1 MAGSQSPLQQKG
13 ANAWLQRLRS
23 AVLHPTAL
31 QTALVAGLCLGL
43 ALAAQRSLDRHRGTA
58 SGLLVYAVAAV
69 LFALAFRAVE
79 SERSPKPGDA
89 ARGAR
94 PTWPLVALTLGL
106 SLLGCL
112 DLGGNR
118 FRALGL
124 ALWLGG
130 LLLTVLYLWLLAP
143 AVNGARRSPAPG
155 GRLRSPRAGLRIPA
169 HWLVLAAIVLMGTW
183 FRFRLLREIPADV
196 GPDLIYNYY
205 DTADIVQGK
214 YPIFFPDSQGREGLF
229 YYCAALAARVV
240 GTEVFTVHVASALL
254 GTLTIIALYWLG
266 SLAYSHEVGLLA
278 ALLLALNRWHILLS
292 RSGYRAIAFPLLT
305 VLVLATLV
313 RALRHRRWVDWACA
327 GVPLGLVFYTYKSS
341 PFMPVMVLAGLALYA
356 AAQRGSGLR
365 RWLSGVALM
374 FSVALVVLA
383 PEARYA
389 AEYPQDFF
397 MRERVQMRLQRE
409 QQELSPGL
417 LTYYG
422 RSLLQFTY
430 EGEPIS
436 RLNVPLARHMGF
448 VSAGLLALGLG
459 YTLWRWRHGFNSLL
473 LAAFFVLLLP
483 AAASMLPHDPPSS
496 LRSSGLI
503 GPVVLLAALPLAVL
517 VASMRKS
524 TSRYASLL
532 PEQRCGHSI
541 SLQVSS
547 AGRQF
552 AWTWQP
558 RPLHLSH
565 WILAL
570 TLGVLLL
577 AEARETYRFVFYDY
591 PAHAPDKANYSVSRE
606 VALEIEHYGD
616 LGSTYVVAWPNWTDT
631 GQIRANLRADRN
643 WEPNVT
649 GLAPDRPPL
658 STLQGTALFI
668 VHPADQASQDALQA
682 AFARWMA
689 IPHEYPDGQICF
701 WAYYVER

>member
-1 MAGSQSPLQQKG
+1 MAGSQSPLQEKG
-13 ANAWLQRLRS
+13 ANAWLRRLWS
-23 AVLHPTAL
+23 AVSHPTAL
-31 QTALVAGLCLGL
+31 QTALVASLCL
-43 ALAAQRSLDRHRGTA
+43 ALAFVAQRSLDRHQGTT
-58 SGLLVYAVAAV
+58 SGLAVYIVAATIFAVAFREVTTEREPEAV
-69 LFALAFRAVE
+69 ATT
-79 SERSPKPGDA
+79 
-89 ARGAR
+89 RGAR
-94 PTWPLVALTLGL
+94 PGWLLLALLLGL

-124 ALWLGG
+124 SLWLGG
-130 LLLTVLYLWLLAP
+130 LLLTLLYLWLLAP
-143 AVNGARRSPAPG
+143 AARGEKRN
-155 GRLRSPRAGLRIPA
+155 PRAGLRIPA
-169 HWLVLAAIVLMGTW
+169 RWLVLASIVVLGAW
-183 FRFRLLREIPADV
+183 FRLQLLREIPADV

-205 DTADIVQGK
+205 DTADVLQGK

-229 YYCAALAARVV
+229 FYCAALCARVV
-240 GTEVFTVHVASALL
+240 GMEVFTVHVASALL

-313 RALRHRRWVDWACA
+313 RALRNRRWVDWACA
-327 GVPLGLVFYTYKSS
+327 GVPLGLVLYTYKSS
-341 PFMPVMVLAGLALYA
+341 PFVPVTVLVGVALFA
-356 AAQRGSGLR
+356 AAQRGSKLR
-365 RWLSGVALM
+365 AWLPGIALM
-374 FSVALVVLA
+374 FVVALVVLA

-389 AEYPQDFF
+389 AEYPQNFF

-409 QQELSPGL
+409 QKEPSPGL

-483 AAASMLPHDPPSS
+483 AAVSMLPQDSPSS
-496 LRSSGLI
+496 PRSSGLI
-503 GPVVLLAALPLAVL
+503 GPVALLAALPLAAL
-517 VASMRKS
+517 VQVVRQSTPRVALSASRQS
-524 TSRYASLL
+524 EGRNIT
-532 PEQRCGHSI
+532 
-541 SLQVSS
+541 LQVRSD
-547 AGRQF
+547 GRQF

-558 RPLHLSH
+558 RPLRLAH
-565 WILAL
+565 WVLAL
-570 TLGVLLL
+570 ALGALLL
-577 AEARETYRFVFYDY
+577 AEAREAYRFVFYDY
-591 PAHAPDKANYSVSRE
+591 PARAPDKANYSISRE

-631 GQIRANLRADRN
+631 GQIRATLRADRN

-649 GLAPDRPPL
+649 DLAPDRPPL
-658 STLQGTALFI
+658 STIQGTALFI
-668 VHPADQASQDALQA
+668 VHPADHASQDALQA
-682 AFARWMA
+682 AFAHWMA
-689 IPHEYPDGQICF
+689 MPHEYPDGQICF

>member
-31 QTALVAGLCLGL
+31 QTALVACLCL
-43 ALAAQRSLDRHRGTA
+43 ALASVAQRNLDRHQGTT
-58 SGLLVYAVAAV
+58 SGLAVYIVAASFFAVA
-69 LFALAFRAVE
+69 FREVTT
-79 SERSPKPGDA
+79 EREPEAGNA
-89 ARGAR
+89 ARSVR
-94 PTWPLVALTLGL
+94 PGWSVLALLLGL

-118 FRALGL
+118 FRTLGL
-124 ALWLGG
+124 SLWLGG
-130 LLLTVLYLWLLAP
+130 LLLTLLYLWLLAP
-143 AVNGARRSPAPG
+143 ATNGERRSPAPG
-155 GRLRSPRAGLRIPA
+155 GTLRSPRAGLRIPA
-169 HWLVLAAIVLMGTW
+169 HWLVLAAIVLLAAW
-183 FRFRLLREIPADV
+183 FRLRLLRDIPADV

-205 DTADIVQGK
+205 DTADVLQGK

-229 YYCAALAARVV
+229 FYCAALCARVV
-240 GTEVFTVHVASALL
+240 GMEVFTVHVASAVL

-266 SLAYSHEVGLLA
+266 SLAYGHEVGLLA

-313 RALRHRRWVDWACA
+313 RALRNRRWVDWACA

-341 PFMPVMVLAGLALYA
+341 PFVPVMVLVGAVLYA
-356 AAQRGSGLR
+356 AARRRSELR
-365 RWLSGVALM
+365 AWLPGIALM
-374 FSVALVVLA
+374 FLVALIVIA

-389 AEYPQDFF
+389 AEYPQNFF

-409 QQELSPGL
+409 QKEPSPGL
-417 LTYYG
+417 LPYYG

-430 EGEPIS
+430 QGEPIS

-448 VSAGLLALGLG
+448 VSAALLALGLG
-459 YTLWRWRHGFNSLL
+459 YALWRWRHGYNSLL

-483 AAASMLPHDPPSS
+483 TATSMLPHDPPSS

-503 GPVVLLAALPLAVL
+503 GPVALLAALPLAALLQIVRQSTPR
-517 VASMRKS
+517 VALSS
-524 TSRYASLL
+524 SRQS
-532 PEQRCGHSI
+532 EGHSI
-541 SLQVSS
+541 TLQVRSDR
-547 AGRQF
+547 RQF
-552 AWTWQP
+552 AWTWQS
-558 RPLHLSH
+558 RPLRLAR
-565 WILAL
+565 WVLPLAL
-570 TLGVLLL
+570 GTLLL
-577 AEARETYRFVFYDY
+577 AEAREAYRFVFYDY
-591 PAHAPDKANYSVSRE
+591 PARAPDKANYSISRE

-616 LGSTYVVAWPNWTDT
+616 LGSTYVTAWPNWTDT

-658 STLQGTALFI
+658 CTVQGTALFI

-682 AFARWMA
+682 AFARWIA
-689 IPHEYPDGQICF
+689 IPHKYPDGQICF